1 MKFLTEQMNEN
12 LKDSSF
18 KKTVERLDMEDK
30 LHDSV
35 LYQLE
40 VKKVYLLPDLSLT
53 KLSQIV
59 GTNTTYLSKVV
70 NHRFG
75 SNFRM
80 LLNRYRVA
88 YAIKLMCESADGYEM
103 ENIIRQSGF
112 ISRSVFYNA
121 FLRVEGV
128 PPIRYMEKMN

>member
-18 KKTVERLDMEDK
+18 KKAVERLDMEDK

-59 GTNTTYLSKVV
+59 GTT
-70 NHRFG
+70 
-75 SNFRM
+75 
-80 LLNRYRVA
+80 
-88 YAIKLMCESADGYEM
+88 IK
-103 ENIIRQSGF
+103 
-112 ISRSVFYNA
+112 
-121 FLRVEGV
+121 
-128 PPIRYMEKMN
+128 

>member
-18 KKTVERLDMEDK
+18 KKAVERLDMEDK

-59 GTNTTYLSKVV
+59 GTNTTVH
-70 NHRFG
+70 NH
-75 SNFRM
+75 
-80 LLNRYRVA
+80 YE
-88 YAIKLMCESADGYEM
+88 CE
-103 ENIIRQSGF
+103 
-112 ISRSVFYNA
+112 
-121 FLRVEGV
+121 L
-128 PPIRYMEKMN
+128 

>member
-18 KKTVERLDMEDK
+18 KKTVERLDMEDE

-40 VKKVYLLPDLSLT
+40 LKKVYLWPDLSLT

-59 GTNTTYLSKVV
+59 GTNTTAH
-70 NHRFG
+70 NH
-75 SNFRM
+75 
-80 LLNRYRVA
+80 YE
-88 YAIKLMCESADGYEM
+88 CE
-103 ENIIRQSGF
+103 
-112 ISRSVFYNA
+112 
-121 FLRVEGV
+121 L
-128 PPIRYMEKMN
+128 

>member
-59 GTNTTYLSKVV
+59 GTT
-70 NHRFG
+70 
-75 SNFRM
+75 
-80 LLNRYRVA
+80 
-88 YAIKLMCESADGYEM
+88 IK
-103 ENIIRQSGF
+103 
-112 ISRSVFYNA
+112 
-121 FLRVEGV
+121 
-128 PPIRYMEKMN
+128 